1 MILEEL
7 RALIGAA
14 PEGYEFLE
22 YIFVGL
28 FVLMI
33 VQSCIS
39 LVSGL
44 FRIFSGGGRNG

>member
-1 MILEEL
+1 MVLEEL
-7 RALIGAA
+7 RQLIGAP

-22 YIFVGL
+22 YLFVGL

-39 LVSGL
+39 LISGL
-44 FRIFSGGGRNG
+44 FRIFSGGGRSG

>member
-7 RALIGAA
+7 RVLIGAPPA
-14 PEGYEFLE
+14 GYEFLE
-22 YIFVGL
+22 YLFVGL
-28 FVLMI
+28 FCLMI

-44 FRIFSGGGRNG
+44 FRIFSGRDR